1 MNSVTFQILSSFF
14 FSLLGME
21 IKYFSNQINIESIV
35 FYRCLLGFIIVTLII
50 LIKEKGMKSLKTKN
64 FKIHILRASFGTSA
78 MLFGYSALLYIP
90 LAQATAIGFTKT
102 FFVILLATLFL
113 KEKFQK
119 SNLILAIFGFIGVYY
134 SISPDDINHIYGS
147 FLCLAAALCVAC
159 GIISISYLS
168 KKEETLTILFYHSFI
183 STIITLIIFR
193 SSLDYLSLSNYFGVI
208 IICITALSGQY
219 FNIKSYRDGKTSKII
234 IIGYTRI
241 LFSFL
246 LGYFI
251 FSEKLDFSQLFGL
264 LIIILTTLSTLKVKK
279 RIRDKDKDSLG

>member
-35 FYRCLLGFIIVTLII
+35 FYRCLLGFIIVSLII
-50 LIKEKGMKSLKTKN
+50 LIKEKRMTSLKTKN
-64 FKIHILRASFGTSA
+64 LKIHILRASFGTCA
-78 MLFGYSALLYIP
+78 MLFGYSSLLYIP

-113 KEKFQK
+113 KEKFEK
-119 SNLILAIFGFIGVYY
+119 SNLILAIFGFLGVYF
-134 SISPDDINHIYGS
+134 SISPDDIDHIYGC

-183 STIITLIIFR
+183 STIIILIIFR

-208 IICITALSGQY
+208 LICITALSGQY
-219 FNIKSYRDGKTSKII
+219 FNIKSYKNGKTPKII

-241 LFSFL
+241 FFSFL
-246 LGYFI
+246 LGYFA
-251 FSEKLDFSQLFGL
+251 FNEKLDFSQLFGL
-264 LIIILTTLSTLKVKK
+264 LIIIFATLSTLKTNKK
-279 RIRDKDKDSLG
+279 IRDKDKDSLG